1 VGKAKEYFAFSF
13 LSGSHIFCFCE
24 MNGKQESNKWAE
36 PYAISTN
43 GSPLYYEEEGG
54 VSVEES
60 EPEMLDDNGVTCSGL
75 DHADSQGLNKI
86 TRRLR

>member
-1 VGKAKEYFAFSF
+1 
-13 LSGSHIFCFCE
+13 

-36 PYAISTN
+36 QYAMSTN

-60 EPEMLDDNGVTCSGL
+60 EPEMLDDDNGVTCSGL